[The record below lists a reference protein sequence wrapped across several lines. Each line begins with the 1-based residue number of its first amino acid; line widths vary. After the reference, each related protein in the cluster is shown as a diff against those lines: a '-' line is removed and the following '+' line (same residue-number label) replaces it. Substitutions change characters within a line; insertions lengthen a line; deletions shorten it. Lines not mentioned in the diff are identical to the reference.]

1 LIRRTNSL
9 KQPQK
14 ASKRQLALALDQ
26 EVTVRLGENARQE
39 MVRTLA
45 DLLLEALGGEASGQ
59 TAEVQN
65 EPED

>member
-1 LIRRTNSL
+1 M